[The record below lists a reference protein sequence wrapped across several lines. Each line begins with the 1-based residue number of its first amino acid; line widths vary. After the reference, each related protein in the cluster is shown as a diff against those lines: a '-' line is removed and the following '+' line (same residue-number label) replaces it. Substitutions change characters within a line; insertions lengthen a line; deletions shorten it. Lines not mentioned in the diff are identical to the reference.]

1 MNEHP
6 PMGLADLHIHTAQSD
21 GLAQVPEVLEYVEH
35 NTELDVIAVTDHDNI
50 QGGFLARELAA
61 KHNYGFDVIVGA
73 EITTLDG
80 HLLALFLEEPVPSFR
95 SLAKTIEAVRAQG
108 GICVVPHP
116 LSWLTPSVGKGK
128 LDKITQGTFPDISLD
143 ALETSNSSFAG
154 RITRKRVRRL
164 NDQIY
169 QLAETG
175 GSDAHM
181 VEMIGSSL
189 TLFSGRTAEDLR
201 RSLLAKGTSS
211 LVVPGRN
218 MLPGRHMTIA
228 LLPWKLLRVL
238 LKGLFVYP
246 PKLAYRS
253 VRKVL
258 EVSRKL

>member
-1 MNEHP
+1 M
-6 PMGLADLHIHTAQSD
+6 
-21 GLAQVPEVLEYVEH
+21 EH
-35 NTELDVIAVTDHDNI
+35 NTDLDVIAIADHDNI
-50 QGGFLARELAA
+50 QGGLLARELAE
-61 KHNYGFDVIVGA
+61 KYNYRFEVIVGT

-80 HLLALFLEEPVPSFR
+80 HLLALFLEGPVPSFR

-116 LSWLTPSVGKGK
+116 LSWLTTSVGKGT
-128 LDKITQGTFPDISLD
+128 LDKVTQGVFSDISLD

-164 NDQIY
+164 NDEIY

-181 VEMIGSSL
+181 LEMIGSSL
-189 TLFSGRTAEDLR
+189 TMFPGRTAEDLR
-201 RSLLAKGTSS
+201 RNLLSKGTSS
-211 LVVPGRN
+211 LVVPGRD
-218 MLPGRHMTIA
+218 MLSGRQMTVA
-228 LLPWKLLRVL
+228 LLSWRLLRIL
-238 LKGLFVYP
+238 LKGLFLYP

-258 EVSRKL
+258 EVSSKL